1 VEQGAFH
8 RDLWA
13 EVGGCSH
20 RSCVPEVSPER
31 AAFLPLSRLMIL
43 PKQRDLRL
51 QEPDLG
57 EEGMDSTI
65 LAETQA
71 FITRQR
77 EALLQQRE
85 AIFNQ
90 QQELQRQLDEV
101 NEMLGKFDVF
111 EGKSGPGRQ
120 QSRTRRAS
128 GTRRSSKREELLK
141 VIREG
146 NGLTRG
152 QILEKMGLKGD
163 KAGEMSVSN
172 ALTALTKSQQVA
184 RRDGKYVVA

>member
-1 VEQGAFH
+1 
-8 RDLWA
+8 
-13 EVGGCSH
+13 
-20 RSCVPEVSPER
+20 
-31 AAFLPLSRLMIL
+31 
-43 PKQRDLRL
+43 
-51 QEPDLG
+51 
-57 EEGMDSTI
+57 MDSTI

-71 FITRQR
+71 FITKQR

-85 AIFNQ
+85 TIFGQ
-90 QQELQRQLDEV
+90 QHELQRQLDEV
-101 NEMLGKFDVF
+101 NEMLRRFDAF
-111 EGKSGPGRQ
+111 EGKVAP
-120 QSRTRRAS
+120 TRRQTQTRRTS

-172 ALTALTKSQQVA
+172 ALTALTKSQQVS
-184 RRDGKYVVA
+184 RRDGKYVIA